1 MLLMHVMPVAIPSLG
16 TEFKSPSPTRSLDK
30 QTKKK
35 TKTKS
40 EEYIFPFLFLPLS
53 SFAAVHT
60 SAAPSRLP
68 PRGARHLE
76 HR

>member
-35 TKTKS
+35 TKD
-40 EEYIFPFLFLPLS
+40 EI
-53 SFAAVHT
+53 
-60 SAAPSRLP
+60 
-68 PRGARHLE
+68 
-76 HR
+76 

>member
-35 TKTKS
+35 TKDKIRRVYFS
-40 EEYIFPFLFLPLS
+40 LSLSASFLLRRCP
-53 SFAAVHT
+53 
-60 SAAPSRLP
+60 
-68 PRGARHLE
+68 HLG
-76 HR
+76 RS